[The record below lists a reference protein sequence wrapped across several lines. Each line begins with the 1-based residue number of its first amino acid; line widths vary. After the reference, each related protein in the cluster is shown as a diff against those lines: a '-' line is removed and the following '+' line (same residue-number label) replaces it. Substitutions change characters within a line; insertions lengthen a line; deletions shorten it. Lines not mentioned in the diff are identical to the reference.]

1 MLDNKLKFLR
11 NQKKLDF
18 SMSDLYRT
26 IFCSCRSKYF
36 EKSLKRKMRLYN
48 ACENEIEEY
57 LNIELLVK
65 RIKEIEFL
73 KYIFM
78 NKDQILS
85 FDYFEKP
92 EISVNDTAVNR
103 KRHSMIAH
111 QQITLPSEEK
121 LEKIIAYYKLV
132 NSTDTGGSKEK
143 EINKKIYGLLNDE
156 LKAFIQSN

>member
-1 MLDNKLKFLR
+1 MV
-11 NQKKLDF
+11 
-18 SMSDLYRT
+18 DLYRT
-26 IFCSCRSKYF
+26 VFCTCRSRYFDKY
-36 EKSLKRKMRLYN
+36 LKRKQRLFN
-48 ACENEIEEY
+48 ACENDIEEY

-78 NKDQILS
+78 SKDQILS

-92 EISVNDTAVNR
+92 EISVNDTTLSR

-111 QQITLPSEEK
+111 QQITLPSDEK
-121 LEKIIAYYKLV
+121 LEKIIAYYRSINL
-132 NSTDTGGSKEK
+132 TEAGGSKEK

-156 LKAFIQSN
+156 LKAYIQMS